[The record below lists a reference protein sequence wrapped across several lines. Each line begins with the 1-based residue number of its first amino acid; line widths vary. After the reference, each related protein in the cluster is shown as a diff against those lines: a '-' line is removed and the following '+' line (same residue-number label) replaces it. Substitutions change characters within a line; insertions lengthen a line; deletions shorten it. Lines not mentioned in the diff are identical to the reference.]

1 MSSPKLPSRRMR
13 DLPQSLLLFRASA
26 YRGARAAA
34 VAAGGSGIIAVC
46 DLGPSRA
53 RRKALRL
60 GRVITYIAR
69 AIGRSRFGRLP
80 STSMW
85 PVSGAV

>member
-53 RRKALRL
+53 RRKALLL
-60 GRVITYIAR
+60 GRVVTYVVS
-69 AIGRSRFGRLP
+69 AIDRSRFGRLP
-80 STSMW
+80 SAPMW